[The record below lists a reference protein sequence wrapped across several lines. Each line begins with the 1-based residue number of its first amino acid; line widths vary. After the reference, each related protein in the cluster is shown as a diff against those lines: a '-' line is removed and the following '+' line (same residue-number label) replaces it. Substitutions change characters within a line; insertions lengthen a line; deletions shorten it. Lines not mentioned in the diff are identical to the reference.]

1 MMSTRRT
8 GGCIALV
15 LSLCAAA
22 RADAPPPSTP
32 TMFLAVDAPSLRGQ
46 STALAGALKAAL
58 PQAARSFSV
67 VVVGSDASSPL
78 PVKQRDEIAD
88 ALTNRSA
95 HSSPLSSVLFRAVD
109 NWQGGKDLRHH
120 LIVLTGPAPELSRV
134 SASLGSATREGF
146 TVSFICLGKVDA
158 KARKELLRY
167 GAGRVWAASTKTLA
181 GALRSELSWA
191 KLSKGQERARQAAVD
206 AYGKDRI
213 SSLQGSAGGVLGVL
227 RGSGSGGI
235 VNVLGAGGGGA
246 VGGLGLRGAGTGGGG
261 GYRVSGVIGRLGGSG
276 GYSPS
281 NQRLRRAESL
291 VGGKL
296 ALTFRQVSGGSDVAE
311 TRRALLGAAKPL
323 LSCLEGQLSLSGR
336 DEITVEFVVGG
347 KATGANTAAAKCVE
361 TWMSKLP
368 RGQRATLLVGPASAA
383 Q

>member
-1 MMSTRRT
+1 
-8 GGCIALV
+8 
-15 LSLCAAA
+15 
-22 RADAPPPSTP
+22 
-32 TMFLAVDAPSLRGQ
+32 MFLAVDGPSLRGQ

-58 PQAARSFSV
+58 PQAARSFAV

-109 NWQGGKDLRHH
+109 GWQGGKDLRHH

-213 SSLQGSAGGVLGVL
+213 NVLARLRSAGALGAIG
-227 RGSGSGGI
+227 GSGSGGI
-235 VNVLGAGGGGA
+235 VNVLGTGGGGA
-246 VGGLGLRGAGTGGGG
+246 VGGLGLRGVGTGGG

-291 VGGKL
+291 VGTKL

-323 LSCLEGQLSLSGR
+323 LSCLEAQLSLSGR
-336 DEITVEFVVGG
+336 DESTVEFVVGG

-368 RGQRATLLVGPASAA
+368 RGQRATLVVGPASAA